1 MYSDYSLDEQMPLLI
16 FTDNP
21 CIDYFIKLLHR
32 TSMTNVSYSITRR
45 GIIYYNCTD
54 IPFINDICIK
64 YKRFV
69 ISFLSQTYLYCFFYL
84 YRCPLHVYFNSLH
97 NSSIL
102 IIYTVMIFLNDDC
115 TISERFTT
123 ILCH

>member
-1 MYSDYSLDEQMPLLI
+1 MLSLSSLLLSDKITEILCNKCILVSFIQGSKLFTIVYSDYSLDEQMPLLI

-45 GIIYYNCTD
+45 GIINYNCTD
-54 IPFINDICIK
+54 IPFINYICIK
-64 YKRFV
+64 CKRFT

-84 YRCPLHVYFNSLH
+84 YRCPLHH
-97 NSSIL
+97 
-102 IIYTVMIFLNDDC
+102 
-115 TISERFTT
+115 
-123 ILCH
+123 